1 MTPAA
6 TKRSDPEDRTLADGV
21 LDDLV
26 QMAFAVTAVLT
37 RVGGT
42 HDLSLT
48 LLRLLGILRGRRPK
62 MAQLADHLGLEK
74 STVSGLVDRAEAR
87 GLVERSASP
96 EDGRAVCVGLTSKGR
111 RLARIIEGEVAAALT
126 SATGEL
132 TTQDQKQIHA
142 VFSRLLGQA
151 SARMDL

>member
-1 MTPAA
+1 M
-6 TKRSDPEDRTLADGV
+6 
-21 LDDLV
+21 

-37 RVGGT
+37 RVGAA

-48 LLRLLGILRGRRPK
+48 LLRLLGILRGRRPQ

-96 EDGRAVCVGLTSKGR
+96 EDARGVHVSLTSRGR
-111 RLARIIEGEVAAALT
+111 RLARLVEREVAAALT
-126 SATGEL
+126 AAMGEL
-132 TTQDQKQIHA
+132 TTRDQQQIHA

-151 SARMDL
+151 SARMDP